1 MALDISRI
9 PRDGEICRIEPDAAM
24 GGPSPTDRD
33 EMKWGSDMQLFTRQL
48 MTAGP
53 EAEAAA
59 WATEMAAAASAKMGT
74 EVALWAAG
82 FGAPRGAMAFTARV
96 DGLADLMA
104 KAAPLAGDADY
115 QAKVA
120 KGAAIVVGPPQD
132 SLATPLHGDLG
143 DPPPVGAMAVVTNAV
158 IANGQYAEAV
168 GWGIDVA
175 QHVTS
180 LTGMPVG
187 LMMQEYG
194 TFGQLTWIG
203 IGADAAAVD
212 ASATATN
219 GDADYIKKMSASGNL
234 FVPGSG
240 SRSLVTRV
248 A

>member
-1 MALDISRI
+1 
-9 PRDGEICRIEPDAAM
+9 
-24 GGPSPTDRD
+24 
-33 EMKWGSDMQLFTRQL
+33 MQLFTRQL

-53 EAEAAA
+53 ESEAGA
-59 WATEMAAAASAKMGT
+59 WAAEMAAIASAKMGT

-82 FGAPRGAMAFTARV
+82 FGAPIGAVAFTMRV
-96 DGLADLMA
+96 DGIADLMT
-104 KAAPLAGDADY
+104 KAAPLGGDADY
-115 QAKVA
+115 QAKLA
-120 KGAAIVVGPPQD
+120 AGADFVVGPPQD

-143 DPPPVGAMAVVTNAV
+143 DAPPVGSMAVVTNAV

-168 GWGIDVA
+168 GWAIDVA

-180 LTGMPVG
+180 LSGMPVG

-203 IGADAAAVD
+203 IAADAAAVD
-212 ASATATN
+212 ASAAATN
-219 GDADYIKKMSASGNL
+219 GDAEYIKKLSAAGDL

-240 SRSLVTRV
+240 HRSLVTRV

>member
-1 MALDISRI
+1 
-9 PRDGEICRIEPDAAM
+9 M
-24 GGPSPTDRD
+24 GIT
-33 EMKWGSDMQLFTRQL
+33 MQLFTRQL

-53 EAEAAA
+53 NAEIAA
-59 WATEMAAAASAKMGT
+59 WATEMAGAASDKMGT
-74 EVALWAAG
+74 EVALWAAA
-82 FGAPRGAMAFTARV
+82 FGAPVGAIAFTARV
-96 DGLADLMA
+96 DGIADLMA
-104 KAAPLAGDADY
+104 KAAPLADDADY
-115 QAKVA
+115 QAKLA
-120 KGAAIVVGPPQD
+120 KGADIVVGPPQD

-143 DPPPVGAMAVVTNAV
+143 DPPPVGSMAAVTNVV

-175 QHVTS
+175 EHVTS

-203 IGADAAAVD
+203 IGADAAAID
-212 ASATATN
+212 ASAAATN
-219 GDADYIKKMSASGNL
+219 GDAEYIKKLSAAGNL

-240 SRSLVTRV
+240 HRSLVTRM

>member
-1 MALDISRI
+1 
-9 PRDGEICRIEPDAAM
+9 
-24 GGPSPTDRD
+24 
-33 EMKWGSDMQLFTRQL
+33 MQLFTRQV

-53 EAEAAA
+53 EAEA
-59 WATEMAAAASAKMGT
+59 WATDMAATATAKMGVQ
-74 EVALWAAG
+74 VALWAVG
-82 FGAPRGAMAFTARV
+82 FGAPIGAMAFTARV
-96 DGLADLMA
+96 EGIADLMT
-104 KAAPLAGDADY
+104 KAAPLADDADY
-115 QAKVA
+115 QAKLA
-120 KGAAIVVGPPQD
+120 KGAEIMVGPPQD

-194 TFGQLTWIG
+194 AFGQLTWIG
-203 IGADAAAVD
+203 TAADAAAVD
-212 ASATATN
+212 ASAAATN
-219 GDADYIKKMSASGNL
+219 GDAEYIKKLSAAGNL

-240 SRSLVTRV
+240 RRSLVTRV

>member
-1 MALDISRI
+1 VKWTASL
-9 PRDGEICRIEPDAAM
+9 DAAM
-24 GGPSPTDRD
+24 GDPSPMDRD
-33 EMKWGSDMQLFTRQL
+33 EMGIDMQLFTRQL

-53 EAEAAA
+53 EGEAAA

-82 FGAPRGAMAFTARV
+82 FGAPIGAIAFTMRV
-96 DGLADLMA
+96 EGIADLMA

-115 QAKVA
+115 QAKLA
-120 KGAAIVVGPPQD
+120 KGADVVVGPPQD

-158 IANGQYAEAV
+158 IANGQYAEAI

-194 TFGQLTWIG
+194 AFGQLTWIG
-203 IGADAAAVD
+203 IGADAAAID
-212 ASATATN
+212 ASAAASN
-219 GDADYIKKMSASGNL
+219 SDADYIKKLSAAGDL

-240 SRSLVTRV
+240 HRSLVTRV

>member
-1 MALDISRI
+1 MR
-9 PRDGEICRIEPDAAM
+9 M
-24 GGPSPTDRD
+24 GIN
-33 EMKWGSDMQLFTRQL
+33 MQLFTRQL

-53 EAEAAA
+53 EAEAGA
-59 WATEMAAAASAKMGT
+59 WAAEMAAVVSAKMGT

-82 FGAPRGAMAFTARV
+82 FGAPIGAFAFTIRV
-96 DGLADLMA
+96 EGIADLMA
-104 KAAPLAGDADY
+104 KAAPLDGDADY
-115 QAKVA
+115 QAKLA
-120 KGAAIVVGPPQD
+120 KGADIMVGPPQD

-175 QHVTS
+175 QHVTT

-203 IGADAAAVD
+203 IGADAAAID
-212 ASATATN
+212 ASAAATN
-219 GDADYIKKMSASGNL
+219 GDAEYIKKMSAAGNL

-240 SRSLVTRV
+240 QRSLVTRV

>member
-1 MALDISRI
+1 
-9 PRDGEICRIEPDAAM
+9 
-24 GGPSPTDRD
+24 
-33 EMKWGSDMQLFTRQL
+33 MQLFTRQV

-53 EAEAAA
+53 EADVAA
-59 WATEMAAAASAKMGT
+59 WAAEMAAAASTGMGT

-82 FGAPRGAMAFTARV
+82 FGAPIGAMAFTMRV
-96 DGLADLMA
+96 DGIADLMA
-104 KAAPLAGDADY
+104 KSAPLAGDADY
-115 QAKVA
+115 QAKLA
-120 KGAAIVVGPPQD
+120 RGADFMVGPPQD

-180 LTGMPVG
+180 LTGMPIG

-194 TFGQLTWIG
+194 TFGELTWIG
-203 IGADAAAVD
+203 IGADAAAID
-212 ASATATN
+212 ASAAATN
-219 GDADYIKKMSASGNL
+219 GDAEYITKMSASGNL

-240 SRSLVTRV
+240 RRSLVTRV

>member
-1 MALDISRI
+1 
-9 PRDGEICRIEPDAAM
+9 M
-24 GGPSPTDRD
+24 G
-33 EMKWGSDMQLFTRQL
+33 KIMQLFTRQL
-48 MTAGP
+48 MTAGLES
-53 EAEAAA
+53 EAGA
-59 WATEMAAAASAKMGT
+59 WAAEMAATVSAKMGT

-82 FGAPRGAMAFTARV
+82 FGAPIGAMAFTMRV
-96 DGLADLMA
+96 EGIADLMA
-104 KAAPLAGDADY
+104 KAAPLGDDADY
-115 QAKVA
+115 QAKLA
-120 KGAAIVVGPPQD
+120 AGADFVVGPPQD

-143 DPPPVGAMAVVTNAV
+143 DPPPVGSMAVVTNAV

-175 QHVTS
+175 QYVTS

-194 TFGQLTWIG
+194 SFGQLTWIG

-212 ASATATN
+212 ASAAATN
-219 GDADYIKKMSASGNL
+219 GDAEYIEKLSAAGNL

-240 SRSLVTRV
+240 NRSLATRV